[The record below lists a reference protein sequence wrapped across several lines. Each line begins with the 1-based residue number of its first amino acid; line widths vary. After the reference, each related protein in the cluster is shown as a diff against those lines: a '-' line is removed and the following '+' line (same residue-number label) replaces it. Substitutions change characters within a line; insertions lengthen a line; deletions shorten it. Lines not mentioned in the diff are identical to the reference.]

1 MSAAAVKLSD
11 VAEVTASGKLRPLFH
26 DGQRRAYWSDA
37 SRTLILAGTQGGKSV
52 VGPWWLLKQM
62 QRFGPGDYIV
72 AGPELT
78 LLRKKVVPE
87 IVTLFSTIL
96 GAGALISSPDLK
108 FVISRKGRQTIF
120 GSEHTPK
127 TTIWFG
133 HGDDPDSLESMT
145 AKAAWLDE
153 PGQKKFRRDSHEA
166 IERRLAIADGP
177 ILYTTT
183 PYVLHWL
190 KTDIYDKRD
199 DPAARVVVINFDS
212 IANPTFPREVWERAK
227 ATLPPWKFNMFY
239 RGRFERPAGLI
250 YDCWSEEPGGNLIRP
265 FAIPANWPR
274 WVGIDFGGVNTA
286 ALKVA
291 QELDGDGKPTGRWI
305 GYEEYLAGGRTA
317 RQHAEAI
324 KANEPRL
331 PVAVGGAAS
340 EEQWRQEFAAGGMP
354 IYPPPITDVEVGIL
368 RFYGLIKTRTF
379 VVFETLAGFRDQM
392 NTYSRVLDAQ
402 GERTETIEDKSAY
415 HYLDAGRYFATL
427 AAQGE
432 PTAEIW

>member
-11 VAEVTASGKLRPLFH
+11 VAEVTPSGKLRPLFH

-37 SRTLILAGTQGGKSV
+37 KRTLVLAGTQSGKTCT
-52 VGPWWLLKQM
+52 GPWWLLRQM
-62 QRFGPGDYIV
+62 QKYGPGDYIV

-108 FVISRKGRQTIF
+108 FVISRTGRQTIF
-120 GSEHTPK
+120 GSEHVPK

-133 HGDDPDSLESMT
+133 HGDNPDSLESMT

-190 KTDIYDKRD
+190 KADIYDKRD
-199 DPAARVVVINFDS
+199 DPTADVVVINFDS
-212 IANPTFPREVWERAK
+212 IANPNFPREVWERAR
-227 ATLPPWKFNMFY
+227 ATLPVWKFNMFY

-250 YDCWSEEPGGNLIRP
+250 YDCWDDDENI
-265 FAIPANWPR
+265 IPTFTIPDEWPR
-274 WVGIDFGGVNTA
+274 YLGADFGGVNTA
-286 ALKVA
+286 ALKIA
-291 QELDGDGKPTGRWI
+291 AELDAEGRRTGRFI
-305 GYEEYLAGGRTA
+305 AYGEYLDGGRTA
-317 RQHAEAI
+317 AQHADHWRRG
-324 KANEPRL
+324 EPRL
-331 PVAVGGAAS
+331 PKAIGGSKSEGQWRKEFGAA
-340 EEQWRQEFAAGGMP
+340 RFPIQE
-354 IYPPPITDVEVGIL
+354 PPISDVEVGIL
-368 RFYGLIKTRTF
+368 RFYGLIKERKF
-379 VVFETLAGFRDQM
+379 LAMPDLTGFLDQVRG
-392 NTYSRVLDAQ
+392 YSRVLDAQ
-402 GERTETIEDKSAY
+402 GEPTEEIEDKSLY
-415 HYLDAGRYFATL
+415 HYLDAARYFA
-427 AAQGE
+427 AEVAGQRK
-432 PTAEIW
+432 TARLR